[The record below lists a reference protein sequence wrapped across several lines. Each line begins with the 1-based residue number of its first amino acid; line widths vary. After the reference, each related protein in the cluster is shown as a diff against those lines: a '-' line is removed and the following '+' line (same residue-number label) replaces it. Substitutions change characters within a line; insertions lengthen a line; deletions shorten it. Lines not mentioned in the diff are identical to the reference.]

1 MQQGLRRAGH
11 FSSIGQATPT
21 LTRKHPWLQG
31 LTAGLIGLAAAGSL
45 ACGYEIFPEGR
56 NVLAAVQSWLPEAV
70 LGGVGLGAFAWA
82 ALRSEG
88 KSRPDDPVALAIEQ
102 LRWSRNDFCRGWYI
116 SGATGSGKTEALKL
130 LMHQLCRS
138 ESDWGG
144 LFIDEKSF
152 FADEVLP
159 ILETYSR
166 SNDVR
171 ELRTRPEKAAP
182 DWKPPFCF
190 NILGDEQVRT
200 SQYVEA
206 ILMVAEAVA
215 SGKEDKGFFKTQ
227 AGLHIGAAIDLFR
240 GLREWQQQVGVPR
253 EAWVAPTLRG
263 IYEILTNEEDFQRL
277 VKDRVGLFVEQVPS
291 NEAEREND
299 ASGKTVLIPDFRGVA
314 PTLLL
319 QAIDHFGK
327 RYWNVRAQEQME
339 GVKGTITNYLRWFTD
354 DAIHQVFGAEAA
366 NFTMSCMDEGKMIFV
381 SLPQRYAIER
391 RYICALLK
399 VLAYAHARSRTPTKK
414 NYNLMVIW
422 QDEAQRFIM
431 PIDGD
436 VDILRQFHVTTV
448 ISTQFRAQ
456 LEKALGGKE
465 NAQPIIGNL
474 RNRIILQA
482 ADEECAE
489 ESAKY
494 IGKGLRRKRSY
505 TRQGD
510 GQRSSSYSDEIAYF
524 IEPYQLRQLPKF
536 VAVFCH
542 AAGRHRVLQFTPLD
556 AQGRI
561 PKWFRGLALP
571 GLRFKLWGQS
581 IGPKF
586 SPFTPP
592 KLHIR

>member
-1 MQQGLRRAGH
+1 MQSTRPKLAQGSESALRRNRPEE
-11 FSSIGQATPT
+11 GQLRLWWGAAA
-21 LTRKHPWLQG
+21 LL
-31 LTAGLIGLAAAGSL
+31 AGL
-45 ACGYEIFPEGR
+45 
-56 NVLAAVQSWLPEAV
+56 AV
-70 LGGVGLGAFAWA
+70 LGLISCAYELLPGCAAALRQLHPATPSVVAGGTGVAVMVWVALGLGAPKQ
-82 ALRSEG
+82 S
-88 KSRPDDPVALAIEQ
+88 DPVSLAISD
-102 LRWSRNDFCRGWYI
+102 LRWTRNDFCRGWYI
-116 SGATGSGKTEALKL
+116 SGATGSGKTEAIKL
-130 LMHQLCRS
+130 LMHLLCRS
-138 ESDWGG
+138 EKDWGG

-152 FADEVLP
+152 FIDEVLP
-159 ILETYSR
+159 ILTTYQR
-166 SNDVR
+166 RNDVR
-171 ELRTRPEKAAP
+171 ELRTRPEDAGP
-182 DWKPPFCF
+182 DWKPPFRF
-190 NILGDEQVRT
+190 NILGDERVRT
-200 SQYVEA
+200 SQYVDA
-206 ILMVAEAVA
+206 ILMVAEAIA

-240 GLREWQQQVGVPR
+240 GLREWQQQTGAPR
-253 EAWVAPTLRG
+253 DQWVAPTLRG
-263 IYEILTNEEDFQRL
+263 VYEILTSEDDFQRL
-277 VKDRVGLFVEQVPS
+277 MKDRVGLLTEES
-291 NEAEREND
+291 LEAEGSRGE
-299 ASGKTVLIPDFRGVA
+299 AAPVLVPNFQGVTPA
-314 PTLLL
+314 LLL
-319 QAIDHFGK
+319 QALDHFSK

-354 DAIHQVFGAEAA
+354 EAIHEVFGAEDA
-366 NFTMSCMDEGKMIFV
+366 NFTMSCMDDGKMICV

-414 NYNLMVIW
+414 SYNAMVIW
-422 QDEAQRFIM
+422 QDEAQRFLM

-505 TRQGD
+505 TRQTD
-510 GQRSSSYSDEIAYF
+510 GKRSSSYSEEVAYF

-542 AAGRHRVLQFTPLD
+542 AAGKHRVLQFTPMDEGGLV
-556 AQGRI
+556 
-561 PKWFRGLALP
+561 PTWFRGLALP
-571 GLRFKLWGQS
+571 ALRLKLFGRS
-581 IGPKF
+581 LGPKYCRF
-586 SPFTPP
+586 APP
-592 KLHIR
+592 KVHIG